1 MTSPQ
6 GNKTPNQ
13 FEMVDEF
20 GTYFQSYESLIV
32 FKRNDGKVFPER
44 FATRNEAQTD
54 LNHKL
59 GNGATYGLAW
69 IIEIL

>member
-1 MTSPQ
+1 MT
-6 GNKTPNQ
+6 
-13 FEMVDEF
+13 
-20 GTYFQSYESLIV
+20 YAI
-32 FKRNDGKVFPER
+32 KRNDGKIFPER